1 MEMLYQRDV
10 YGQTLAELGRQD
22 SNIIVLDADLS
33 GSTRTCLFA
42 KEHKERFF
50 NFGVAEQN
58 MMAAAAGFAS
68 CGKTVFVSTFAIF
81 ATGRAWDQVRNT
93 VAYNNFNIKIVA
105 THAGVTVGPDGAS
118 HQALEDITLMR
129 IVPNVKLIV
138 PADAPQTRD
147 AVLAAYK
154 TPGPV
159 YVRLGRPKV
168 PTILGKGPFKLGAA
182 EILSKG
188 NDLTI
193 IACGIMVKQALDAAV
208 SLKKEGVSCRVINM
222 HTIKPIDTQAIVQ
235 AARETKGIVVCE
247 EHTVV
252 GGLASAVDE
261 VAAENYPAAV
271 LRGGGKNRYGQS
283 GESDELINE
292 YELSVKDIIR
302 TCKKILSFGQ
312 KHIISYAIKKIASRT
327 DDKS

>member
-105 THAGVTVGPDGAS
+105 THAGVSVGPDGAS

-129 IVPNVKLIV
+129 LIPYMKV
-138 PADAPQTRD
+138 IAPCDGPETRD
-147 AVLAAYK
+147 AVVAAYE

-168 PTILGKGPFKLGAA
+168 PTIEGRGVFKFGEAEVLTKGKDVSIVAG
-182 EILSKG
+182 
-188 NDLTI
+188 
-193 IACGIMVKQALDAAV
+193 GIMLKQALDAA
-208 SLKKEGVSCRVINM
+208 
-222 HTIKPIDTQAIVQ
+222 
-235 AARETKGIVVCE
+235 
-247 EHTVV
+247 
-252 GGLASAVDE
+252 
-261 VAAENYPAAV
+261 AV
-271 LRGGGKNRYGQS
+271 LEK
-283 GESDELINE
+283 EK
-292 YELSVKDIIR
+292 V
-302 TCKKILSFGQ
+302 
-312 KHIISYAIKKIASRT
+312 SRRVLN
-327 DDKS
+327 